1 VRGAGADGGVLNHLV
16 AALAGAPLP
25 AALVDLDAFD
35 RNAARLRGAKPL
47 RVATKSIRC
56 PELIRRACAG
66 GRLMTFT
73 AAETAFW
80 ADAGLADLVLAYPTA
95 QASDAA
101 LLAEANRRARARVVV
116 DDAAQLAPLADA
128 AGRTGTTIPVVVDDD
143 VDMSLRAL
151 GLHLGVRRS
160 PVHTAAA
167 AVALARR
174 AAATPGLA
182 FDGVMGY
189 EAQIAG
195 LPDRSRASRWM
206 NAPARAVKLA
216 SRPRV
221 ERLRADVVAAL
232 AAAGLPP
239 ELLNGGGTGSAAW
252 AAAEPALTEITV
264 GSGLL
269 AGHLFDGYRDVDVE
283 PALYFALPAVRRPAP
298 GIVTCLGGGYVAS
311 GAAGPDRLPMPVW
324 PAGARLLPHEGAGE
338 VQTPVALPAG
348 VDVAPGQ
355 PILFRP
361 AKSGELAE
369 RFAEYLLV
377 RGDRIEARAPTYRGL
392 GRCFV

>member
-1 VRGAGADGGVLNHLV
+1 MKRIL
-16 AALAGAPLP
+16 AALAGEPLP
-25 AALVDLDAFD
+25 AALVDLDALERNVD
-35 RNAARLRGAKPL
+35 RLCRDKPV

-56 PELIRRACAG
+56 PEVIRRVAARG
-66 GRLMTFT
+66 HAVGLMTFT

-80 ADAGLADLVLAYPTA
+80 ADEGSGDLLLAYPTA
-95 QASDAA
+95 QPSDAR
-101 LLAEANRRARARVVV
+101 LLAGANRRARARAVV
-116 DDAAQLAPLADA
+116 DDVAQLAPLAEAATA
-128 AGRTGTTIPVVVDDD
+128 AGTRIPVIVD

-160 PVHTAAA
+160 PVHTVAA

-174 AAATPGLA
+174 IADTPGLA
-182 FDGVMGY
+182 FDGIMGY

-195 LPDRSRASRWM
+195 LPDRSRFSRWM
-206 NAPARAVKLA
+206 NGPKRALKLA

-221 ERLRADVVAAL
+221 ERLRADVAAAL
-232 AAAGLPP
+232 AEGGLRATVV
-239 ELLNGGGTGSAAW
+239 NGGGTGSAAW

-264 GSGLL
+264 GSGFL
-269 AGHLFDGYRDVDVE
+269 AGHLFDGYRDLEVE
-283 PALYFALPAVRRPAP
+283 PALYFALPVARRPAP

-311 GAAGPDRLPMPVW
+311 GEAGPDRLPLPVW
-324 PAGARLLPHEGAGE
+324 PAGARLLPREGAGE

-348 VDVAPGQ
+348 VDVALGA

-377 RGDRIEARAPTYRGL
+377 RGGRVEARVPTYRGL
-392 GRCFV
+392 GKCFL